1 MMNYIIKKLD
11 QISVL
16 LDENKLAVEG
26 ARYMQSITPIRT
38 GNARNKT
45 YSRNNEIHADYPYA
59 KRLDEGW
66 SQQNQTGLIDP
77 TIQHLED
84 LIKRGAI

>member
-1 MMNYIIKKLD
+1 MNYIIKKLD
-11 QISVL
+11 EISVL
-16 LDENKLAVEG
+16 LDERKLAVEG
-26 ARYMQSITPIRT
+26 ARFMKSITPIDT
-38 GNARNKT
+38 GNAR
-45 YSRNNEIHADYPYA
+45 SRTVAKGNEIHADYPYA

-77 TIQHLED
+77 TIEHLED